1 LILAAIIE
9 LFLLRWKE
17 WPKVWTVT
25 GSRKMMEEGTLV
37 DDESEGVM
45 KDS

>member
-1 LILAAIIE
+1 MLAAIIE

-17 WPKVWTVT
+17 WSKVWIVT
-25 GSRKMMEEGTLV
+25 GSRKMMEEGTVV

-45 KDS
+45 KNS